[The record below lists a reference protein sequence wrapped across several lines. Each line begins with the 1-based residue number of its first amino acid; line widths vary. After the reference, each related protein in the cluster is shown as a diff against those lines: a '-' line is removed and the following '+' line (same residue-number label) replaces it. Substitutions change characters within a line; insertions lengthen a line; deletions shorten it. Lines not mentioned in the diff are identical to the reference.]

1 MSYFPFFSFPYNNY
15 YNRAYPYYKN
25 NKVIHDVPK
34 DSTINSS
41 DKTYNEK
48 KSSKYNS
55 FANINI
61 SALLESDINTPI
73 LEILGIKLYLD
84 DLIIIGLLFFLY
96 KEGVEDEILFGILL
110 LLLLS

>member
-55 FANINI
+55 FANINK
-61 SALLESDINTPI
+61 DQ
-73 LEILGIKLYLD
+73 
-84 DLIIIGLLFFLY
+84 
-96 KEGVEDEILFGILL
+96 ILL
-110 LLLLS
+110 PNTSCLFVKKATNIVTSHAITVLTIIEKCRISVKKK